1 MIDSLSPYALLQA
14 SKPRQPKVVTTAYD
28 LFSAAQSSP
37 APTGNI
43 SHELSHKRT
52 CEAVS
57 AAPKDETPSPSRIPA
72 ASMPLVPKARTH
84 YISDIKR
91 RHSEAL
97 RRACPPPP

>member
-28 LFSAAQSSP
+28 LFSAAQSTP

-43 SHELSHKRT
+43 SRERA
-52 CEAVS
+52 CEPVS
-57 AAPKDETPSPSRIPA
+57 AAPTDGTPAPSRSPA